1 MELHNVNRGKVDELI
16 HRFAQAANHGD
27 YSVADVIIAI
37 AEFSGRILVQMGDTP
52 ISGTQLAQVF
62 ETHVK
67 RTLVAGYSAKGF
79 NMGETLNG

>member
-16 HRFAQAANHGD
+16 HRFAQVANQGD
-27 YSVADVIIAI
+27 YSVADVVIAI

-62 ETHVK
+62 EGHVK
-67 RTLVAGYSAKGF
+67 RTLVAGYSAKGY